1 MGVGGDGTEQS
12 CAGPVSRCTEAH
24 RVCTS
29 VSLQSLS
36 PLLPPPALVFLPA
49 LSFLQET
56 VGEPFFLLICA
67 IKQQINKGSIDAI
80 TGKARYTLNE
90 EWLLRENIEAKPR
103 VSAPARAGIACPS
116 RAVVQ
121 TADLILVQ
129 MQ

>member
-1 MGVGGDGTEQS
+1 MGAGCDGTEQS
-12 CAGPVSRCTEAH
+12 WTGPVSRHRGT

-36 PLLPPPALVFLPA
+36 LLFPPPALVFLPA

-103 VSAPARAGIACPS
+103 VSARRPRAGVACPG
-116 RAVVQ
+116 RAAVR
-121 TADLILVQ
+121 TADVILVQ
-129 MQ
+129 VQ